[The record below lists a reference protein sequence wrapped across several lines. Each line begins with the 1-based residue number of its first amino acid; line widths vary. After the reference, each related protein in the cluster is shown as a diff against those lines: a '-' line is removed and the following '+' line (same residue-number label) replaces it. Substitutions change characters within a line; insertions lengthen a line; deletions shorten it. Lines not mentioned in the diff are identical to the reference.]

1 MATIPVALFNEMDVW
16 AAGAQRLGT
25 LYGKAREPMRK
36 GSAAWA
42 DALGRV

>member
-1 MATIPVALFNEMDVW
+1 MKWTC
-16 AAGAQRLGT
+16 GQQAQRLGT

-42 DALGRV
+42 DALGKV